1 MSEDESKKMV
11 ERLMSHEHKRRE
23 SIEKAR
29 KIKQEQESQQLLEMK
44 KMHQTKKEQGEVKQC
59 FNRLADDA
67 KVRSEKLEEAKNKK
81 YEEFEEELKT
91 LFRPR
96 LVSN

>member
-1 MSEDESKKMV
+1 VNK
-11 ERLMSHEHKRRE
+11 
-23 SIEKAR
+23 
-29 KIKQEQESQQLLEMK
+29 
-44 KMHQTKKEQGEVKQC
+44 C

-67 KVRSEKLEEAKNKK
+67 KVRNEKLEEAKNKK
-81 YEEFEEELKT
+81 FEEFEEELKT

>member
-1 MSEDESKKMV
+1 MHKSKKELGV
-11 ERLMSHEHKRRE
+11 V
-23 SIEKAR
+23 
-29 KIKQEQESQQLLEMK
+29 
-44 KMHQTKKEQGEVKQC
+44 KEC

-67 KVRSEKLEEAKNKK
+67 KMRNEKLEEAKTKK
-81 YEEFEEELKT
+81 FEEFEEELKT

>member
-1 MSEDESKKMV
+1 
-11 ERLMSHEHKRRE
+11 
-23 SIEKAR
+23 
-29 KIKQEQESQQLLEMK
+29 LLELK
-44 KMHQTKKEQGEVKQC
+44 KMHQSKKELGELKEC

-67 KVRSEKLEEAKNKK
+67 KVRNEKLEEAKNKK
-81 YEEFEEELKT
+81 SEEFEEELKS